1 VGFSLPEL
9 GAEGETLRWASVRG
23 PSQHFPSSPELQ
35 ARITLPPSNAEI
47 AELLSREATKASYV
61 LQRAYRRAARSAF
74 LWEVEARDLV
84 AQERPL
90 TKLAHVGPFLQK
102 QIRQWIRR
110 KQHPPRPPPLRK
122 EFLTLAE
129 SRLRLAKAASWGK
142 RLRGD
147 LQMHTSWSD
156 GSGDIRAMADAAVT
170 RGYEFIAVTDH
181 SKGLSIANG
190 INEAKLKR
198 QSAEI
203 EAVNSELR
211 ASGKSL
217 NVLHSIEMNLNP
229 LGEGDME
236 PAALRSLDIVL
247 GSFHSALRRK
257 DDQTER
263 YLAALRNPHIQ
274 ILGHP
279 RGRIYNYRS
288 GLWADWETVFYE
300 ATRLDKAV
308 EIDAYPDRQDLN
320 ISLLKIAKRCG
331 TRISM
336 GTDAH
341 HPWQLEFIDLALAA
355 ALAARIPPERIVN
368 FMPLKELR
376 AWIEK
381 VRAAEARRPRTKT
394 KR

>member
-1 VGFSLPEL
+1 
-9 GAEGETLRWASVRG
+9 
-23 PSQHFPSSPELQ
+23 LQ
-35 ARITLPPSNAEI
+35 PATDLPPRNAEI
-47 AELLSREATKASYV
+47 AELLSREANKASYV

-84 AQERPL
+84 AQKRPL
-90 TKLAHVGPFLQK
+90 TELAHIGPFLQK
-102 QIRQWIRR
+102 QIRQWIRQ
-110 KQHPPRPPPLRK
+110 KQHPPRPPLLRK

-129 SRLRLAKAASWGK
+129 SRLRLSKAASWGA

-147 LQMHTSWSD
+147 LQMHTHWSD
-156 GSGDIRAMADAAVT
+156 GSGDIRAMADAAVE
-170 RGYEFIAVTDH
+170 RGYEFIAITDH

-190 INEAKLKR
+190 INEARLKK
-198 QSAEI
+198 QSDEI
-203 EAVNSELR
+203 NAVNRELR
-211 ASGKSL
+211 ASAKKL
-217 NVLHSIEMNLNP
+217 VILHSIEMNLNP
-229 LGEGDME
+229 LGQGDME

-288 GLWADWETVFYE
+288 GLRADWETVFSV

-320 ISLLKIAKRCG
+320 LSLLKIAKRCG

-355 ALAARIPPERIVN
+355 ALAAKIPPERIVN

-381 VRAAEARRPRTKT
+381 VRVAEARRTRTKT
-394 KR
+394 KG

>member
-1 VGFSLPEL
+1 M
-9 GAEGETLRWASVRG
+9 
-23 PSQHFPSSPELQ
+23 PSQHFRQLVELQ
-35 ARITLPPSNAEI
+35 SGIDLAPSNAEI
-47 AELLSREATKASYV
+47 AELLSREASEASYV

-84 AQERPL
+84 AEKRPL
-90 TKLAHVGPFLQK
+90 IELAHIGPFLQK
-102 QIRQWIRR
+102 QIRQWIRQ

-129 SRLRLAKAASWGK
+129 SRRRLAKVASWRT

-147 LQMHTSWSD
+147 LQMHTNWSD
-156 GSGDIRAMADAAVT
+156 GSGDIRAMAEAAIAC
-170 RGYEFIAVTDH
+170 GYEYIAITDH

-190 INEAKLKR
+190 INEAKLKK
-198 QSAEI
+198 QATEI
-203 EAVNSELR
+203 EAVNCELR
-211 ASGKSL
+211 ANGSSL
-217 NVLHSIEMNLNP
+217 TVLHSIEMNLNP
-229 LGEGDME
+229 LGEGDMD

-288 GLWADWETVFYE
+288 GLSADWETVFHE
-300 ATRLDKAV
+300 ATRLGKGM

-320 ISLLKIAKRCG
+320 LSLLKTAKRCG

-341 HPWQLEFIDLALAA
+341 HPWQFEFIDLALAV
-355 ALAARIPPERIVN
+355 ALAAKIPPERIVN

-376 AWIEK
+376 AWVEK
-381 VRAAEARRPRTKT
+381 VRGAEVRRTHTKT

>member
-1 VGFSLPEL
+1 MQPRNDF
-9 GAEGETLRWASVRG
+9 
-23 PSQHFPSSPELQ
+23 
-35 ARITLPPSNAEI
+35 PPSNAEI
-47 AELLSREATKASYV
+47 AELLSREASEASYV

-84 AQERPL
+84 AEKRPL
-90 TKLAHVGPFLQK
+90 TELAHIGPFLQK
-102 QIRQWIRR
+102 QIRHWIRR
-110 KQHPPRPPPLRK
+110 KQHPPPPPLIRK
-122 EFLTLAE
+122 EFFTLAE
-129 SRLRLAKAASWGK
+129 SRLRLAKVASWGT

-147 LQMHTSWSD
+147 LQMHTNWSD
-156 GSGDIRAMADAAVT
+156 GSGDIRAMADAAVV
-170 RGYEFIAVTDH
+170 RGYEYIAVTDH

-190 INEAKLKR
+190 INEVKLKK
-198 QSAEI
+198 QADEI
-203 EAVNSELR
+203 DAVNHELR
-211 ASGKSL
+211 ASAKNL
-217 NVLHSIEMNLNP
+217 TVLHSIEMNLNP
-229 LGEGDME
+229 SGEGDMD
-236 PAALRSLDIVL
+236 PKALRSLDLVL

-257 DDQTER
+257 EDQTER

-288 GLWADWETVFYE
+288 GLRANWERVFHE

-320 ISLLKIAKRCG
+320 LSLLKIAKRCG

-341 HPWQLEFIDLALAA
+341 HPWQFEFIDLALAA
-355 ALAARIPPERIVN
+355 ALAAKITPERIVN

-381 VRAAEARRPRTKT
+381 VRGAEARHTRSKT
-394 KR
+394 KG

>member
-1 VGFSLPEL
+1 M
-9 GAEGETLRWASVRG
+9 GAVAALQLA
-23 PSQHFPSSPELQ
+23 ELQ
-35 ARITLPPSNAEI
+35 PRNDFPPSNAEI
-47 AELLSREATKASYV
+47 AELLSREASEASYV

-84 AQERPL
+84 AQKRSL
-90 TKLAHVGPFLQK
+90 TELAHIGPFLQK
-102 QIRQWIRR
+102 QIRQWIRQ
-110 KQHPPRPPPLRK
+110 KQHPPRPPALRK

-129 SRLRLAKAASWGK
+129 SRLRLAEAASWHS

-147 LQMHTSWSD
+147 LQMHTNWSD
-156 GSGDIRAMADAAVT
+156 GSGDIRAMADAAVE
-170 RGYEFIAVTDH
+170 RGYEFIAITDH

-190 INEAKLKR
+190 INEARLKK
-198 QSAEI
+198 QSDEI
-203 EAVNSELR
+203 DAVNRELR
-211 ASGKSL
+211 ASAKKL
-217 NVLHSIEMNLNP
+217 VILHSIEINLNP
-229 LGEGDME
+229 SGEGDMD
-236 PAALRSLDIVL
+236 PKALRSLDLVL

-257 DDQTER
+257 EDQTER

-288 GLWADWETVFYE
+288 GLRADWETVFRE
-300 ATRLDKAV
+300 AARLSKAV

-320 ISLLKIAKRCG
+320 LSLLKIAKRCG

-341 HPWQLEFIDLALAA
+341 HPWQFEFIDLALAA
-355 ALAARIPPERIVN
+355 ALAVKIPPERIVN

-381 VRAAEARRPRTKT
+381 VRGAEARHTHTRRQNDKF
-394 KR
+394 

>member
-1 VGFSLPEL
+1 MQP
-9 GAEGETLRWASVRG
+9 
-23 PSQHFPSSPELQ
+23 
-35 ARITLPPSNAEI
+35 RINLPPSNAEI
-47 AELLSREATKASYV
+47 AELLSLEASKASYV
-61 LQRAYRRAARSAF
+61 LQRAFRRAARSAF

-84 AQERPL
+84 AQEGPL
-90 TKLAHVGPFLQK
+90 TQPAHVGPFLEK
-102 QIRQWIRR
+102 QIRYWIRR
-110 KQHPPRPPPLRK
+110 NQHPPRPPPLRK
-122 EFLTLAE
+122 EFFTLAE
-129 SRLRLAKAASWGK
+129 SRVRLNKATSWRV

-147 LQMHTSWSD
+147 LQMHTEWSD
-156 GSGDIRAMADAAVT
+156 GSAGIRAMAEAAIA
-170 RGYEFIAVTDH
+170 RGSEYIAITDH

-190 INEAKLKR
+190 IDEAKLKQ

-203 EAVNSELR
+203 DAVNREF
-211 ASGKSL
+211 G
-217 NVLHSIEMNLNP
+217 SIEKNITVLRSIELNLNP
-229 LGEGDME
+229 AGEGDMD
-236 PAALRSLDIVL
+236 AKALRSLDLVL

-257 DDQTER
+257 HDQTER

-288 GLWADWETVFYE
+288 GLRADWEMVFRE

-320 ISLLKIAKRCG
+320 LGLLRIVKRCG

-355 ALAARIPPERIVN
+355 ALRAKIPADRIVN
-368 FMPLKELR
+368 FMSLNELR
-376 AWIEK
+376 AWVQG
-381 VRAAEARRPRTKT
+381 VRRAQTQRRRARNTTYERH
-394 KR
+394 

>member
-1 VGFSLPEL
+1 MG
-9 GAEGETLRWASVRG
+9 G
-23 PSQHFPSSPELQ
+23 PSQRFRQLAELQ
-35 ARITLPPSNAEI
+35 TRNDLPPSNAEI
-47 AELLSREATKASYV
+47 AELLSREASEASYV

-84 AQERPL
+84 AQKRAL
-90 TKLAHVGPFLQK
+90 TELAHIGPFLQK

-110 KQHPPRPPPLRK
+110 NQHPPRPPPLRK
-122 EFLTLAE
+122 EFLSLAE
-129 SRLRLAKAASWGK
+129 TRLQLAKAASWRS

-147 LQMHTSWSD
+147 LQMHTHWSD
-156 GSGDIRAMADAAVT
+156 GSGDIRAMADAAVE
-170 RGYEFIAVTDH
+170 RGYEFIAITDH

-190 INEAKLKR
+190 INEVKLKK
-198 QSAEI
+198 QSGEI
-203 EAVNSELR
+203 DAVNRELR
-211 ASGKSL
+211 ASSKGL
-217 NVLHSIEMNLNP
+217 TVLHSIEMNLNP

-236 PAALRSLDIVL
+236 PAALRSLDLVL

-257 DDQTER
+257 EDQTER

-279 RGRIYNYRS
+279 RGRIYNYRL
-288 GLWADWETVFYE
+288 GLRADWETVFRE
-300 ATRLDKAV
+300 ATLLDKAV

-320 ISLLKIAKRCG
+320 LSLLKIAKRCG

-341 HPWQLEFIDLALAA
+341 HPWQFEFIDLALAA
-355 ALAARIPPERIVN
+355 ASAAKIPPEQIVN
-368 FMPLKELR
+368 FMPLTELR
-376 AWIEK
+376 GWVEK
-381 VRAAEARRPRTKT
+381 VRGAEARHTRTKT

>member
-1 VGFSLPEL
+1 M
-9 GAEGETLRWASVRG
+9 AEVRSRRM
-23 PSQHFPSSPELQ
+23 PSQHFRQLVELQ
-35 ARITLPPSNAEI
+35 SGIDLAPSNAEI
-47 AELLSREATKASYV
+47 AELLSREASEASYV

-84 AQERPL
+84 AEKRPL
-90 TKLAHVGPFLQK
+90 IELAHIGPFLQK
-102 QIRQWIRR
+102 QIRQWIRQR
-110 KQHPPRPPPLRK
+110 QHPPSPPPLRK

-129 SRLRLAKAASWGK
+129 SRLRLAKAASWRS

-147 LQMHTSWSD
+147 LQMHTNWSD
-156 GSGDIRAMADAAVT
+156 GSDDIRAMAEAAIA
-170 RGYEFIAVTDH
+170 RGYEYIAITDH

-190 INEAKLKR
+190 INEAKLKK
-198 QSAEI
+198 QAAEI
-203 EAVNSELR
+203 EAVNCELR
-211 ASGKSL
+211 ANGRSL
-217 NVLHSIEMNLNP
+217 TVLHSIEMNLNP

-288 GLWADWETVFYE
+288 GLSADWETVFHE
-300 ATRLDKAV
+300 ATRLGKVV

-320 ISLLKIAKRCG
+320 LTLLKIAKRCG

-341 HPWQLEFIDLALAA
+341 HPWQLEFIDLALAV
-355 ALAARIPPERIVN
+355 ALAAKIPPERIVN

-376 AWIEK
+376 AWVEK
-381 VRAAEARRPRTKT
+381 VRGAEVRRTHTKT